1 MAEQAGYRRAAL
13 HAREGVRST
22 ITVGGHSFGGGHFAV
37 IGGAPATCSADDVRL
52 IGRALASAGAAM
64 LHDGTASQMD
74 PELSRDPDRIRIFQE
89 LREETG
95 LPIALAVQDVA
106 QLEAVEPVADVIQ
119 LAAYQMQNYIL
130 LSALGEVRR
139 PVILRRGSGNTV
151 EELLYAAEYILARG
165 NEDVFLCE
173 RGIRA
178 FEQAYAVSQDFAAIP
193 MLALLSHLPI
203 LLDPSELRLPEL
215 TEPVARGAAAT
226 GTDGVVLEIT
236 PDRAKAI
243 PRLFEQL
250 RAAAALAERT
260 MAG

>member
-1 MAEQAGYRRAAL
+1 MSDAGYRRAAL

-22 ITVGGHSFGGGHFAV
+22 ITVGDHAFGGGHFAV
-37 IGGAPATCSADDVRL
+37 IGGAPATCPTDEVRR
-52 IGRALASAGAAM
+52 IGRALACAGAAM

-74 PELSRDPDRIRIFQE
+74 PELARDPQRIRIFQE

-95 LPIALAVQDVA
+95 LPIALAVQYVA

-130 LSALGEVRR
+130 LSALGEARR

-165 NEDVFLCE
+165 NDDVFLCE
-173 RGIRA
+173 RGIRS
-178 FEQAYAVSQDFAAIP
+178 FEQAYPVSQDFAAIP

-203 LLDPSELRLPEL
+203 LLDPSELRVPQLI
-215 TEPVARGAAAT
+215 EPVARGAAAT
-226 GTDGVVLEIT
+226 GVDGVVLEIT
-236 PDRAKAI
+236 PERCTAI
-243 PRLFEQL
+243 PRLLDQL
-250 RAAAALAERT
+250 RSAATLAHQT
-260 MAG
+260 SGS